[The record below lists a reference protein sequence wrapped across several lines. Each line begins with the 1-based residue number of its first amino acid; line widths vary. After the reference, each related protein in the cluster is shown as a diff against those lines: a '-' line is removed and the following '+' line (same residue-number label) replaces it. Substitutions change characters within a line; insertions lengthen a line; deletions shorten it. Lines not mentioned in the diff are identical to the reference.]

1 MSVHRQKLNHEFSQQ
16 FLTLFQQW
24 DVDMQK
30 AEEQEE
36 KLAVGFQ
43 HGMSFTVFSQGGN
56 IVVQTLKK
64 CRNTSCSSNKRTIVC
79 LLIKKIQVGWLSNC
93 KCLSFGI

>member
-1 MSVHRQKLNHEFSQQ
+1 MSYLQIVSVYRQKLNHEFSQQ

-24 DVDMQK
+24 DVDVQK

-36 KLAVGFQ
+36 KLAVSFQ

-56 IVVQTLKK
+56 TVKTFKK
-64 CRNTSCSSNKRTIVC
+64 CENTLYSLNIN
-79 LLIKKIQVGWLSNC
+79 I
-93 KCLSFGI
+93 

>member
-1 MSVHRQKLNHEFSQQ
+1 MSVCRQKLNHEFSQQ

-24 DVDMQK
+24 DVDVQK

-43 HGMSFTVFSQGGN
+43 HGISFMVFHKEGIMLFRHSRN
-56 IVVQTLKK
+56 VRTLYA
-64 CRNTSCSSNKRTIVC
+64 V
-79 LLIKKIQVGWLSNC
+79 
-93 KCLSFGI
+93 